1 MRKTYVFDLGG
12 VLIKLNVARCMRA
25 FEALMGEQNMR
36 AVLGMD
42 ANGEG
47 VKAVSIASKQL
58 MVDFEK
64 GLISTDKFLSEVQ
77 TYCRPGTT
85 RQEII
90 DAWMT
95 MLDEL
100 PAERLQ
106 VVDDLR
112 AKGHRVYLLSNGN
125 ELHFDFIN
133 RTYGLDSHFDG
144 LFLSQEMH
152 LSKPEPQ
159 IFEAVQ
165 AAINQKS
172 TSKNQQSHI
181 IFIDDLQA
189 NRIAAEQ
196 TVHWKTFESID
207 ALRLNQMQ
215 S

>member
-1 MRKTYVFDLGG
+1 MKTIFVFDLGG

-85 RQEII
+85 GQEII

-196 TVHWKTFESID
+196 IVHWKTFESID

>member
-1 MRKTYVFDLGG
+1 MKTIFVFDLGG

-144 LFLSQEMH
+144 LFLSQKMH

-172 TSKNQQSHI
+172 TNKNQQSHI

>member
-1 MRKTYVFDLGG
+1 MEEHMRITYVFDLGG

-95 MLDEL
+95 M
-100 PAERLQ
+100 
-106 VVDDLR
+106 
-112 AKGHRVYLLSNGN
+112 
-125 ELHFDFIN
+125 
-133 RTYGLDSHFDG
+133 
-144 LFLSQEMH
+144 
-152 LSKPEPQ
+152 
-159 IFEAVQ
+159 
-165 AAINQKS
+165 
-172 TSKNQQSHI
+172 
-181 IFIDDLQA
+181 
-189 NRIAAEQ
+189 
-196 TVHWKTFESID
+196 
-207 ALRLNQMQ
+207 
-215 S
+215 

>member
-1 MRKTYVFDLGG
+1 MKTIFVFDLGG

-133 RTYGLDSHFDG
+133 RTYGLDSHFDS

-196 TVHWKTFESID
+196 TVHWQTFESID

>member
-1 MRKTYVFDLGG
+1 MRITYVFDLGG
-12 VLIKLNVARCMRA
+12 VLIKLDVARCMRA

-42 ANGEG
+42 SNGEG

-64 GLISTDKFLSEVQ
+64 GLISTDKFLSKVQ

-133 RTYGLDSHFDG
+133 RTYGLDRHFDG
-144 LFLSQEMH
+144 LFLSQKMH

-165 AAINQKS
+165 KAIGNPQ
-172 TSKNQQSHI
+172 NV
-181 IFIDDLQA
+181 IFIDDIQA

-207 ALRLNQMQ
+207 ALRLHQPQ
-215 S
+215 L

>member
-1 MRKTYVFDLGG
+1 MKTIFVFDLGG

-25 FEALMGEQNMR
+25 FETLMGEQNMR

-181 IFIDDLQA
+181 FFIDDLQA

>member
-1 MRKTYVFDLGG
+1 M
-12 VLIKLNVARCMRA
+12 
-25 FEALMGEQNMR
+25 Q
-36 AVLGMD
+36 
-42 ANGEG
+42 
-47 VKAVSIASKQL
+47 
-58 MVDFEK
+58 DFEK

-106 VVDDLR
+106 VVEDLR

-133 RTYGLDSHFDG
+133 KKYALDTHFDG

-165 AAINQKS
+165 KAIGNPP
-172 TSKNQQSHI
+172 NV
-181 IFIDDLQA
+181 IFIDDIQA

-196 TVHWKTFESID
+196 TVHWKTYESID

>member
-1 MRKTYVFDLGG
+1 MRITYVFDLGG
-12 VLIKLNVARCMRA
+12 VLIKLNVQRCFQA
-25 FEALMGEQNMR
+25 FEKLMGEENMR
-36 AVLGMD
+36 LVLGMD
-42 ANGEG
+42 SRGEG
-47 VKAVSIASKQL
+47 IKAVSIASKQL
-58 MVDFEK
+58 MANFER
-64 GLISTDKFLSEVQ
+64 GMISPETFLSQVQ
-77 TYCRPGTT
+77 QYCHLGTT
-85 RQEII
+85 TDEIVE
-90 DAWMT
+90 AWMS

-106 VVDDLR
+106 FVDSLR

-165 AAINQKS
+165 KAIGNPP
-172 TSKNQQSHI
+172 NV
-181 IFIDDLQA
+181 IFIDDIQA
-189 NRIAAEQ
+189 NRLAAEQ

-207 ALRLNQMQ
+207 ALRLNQTIL
-215 S
+215 

>member
-1 MRKTYVFDLGG
+1 MKTIFVFDLGG

-42 ANGEG
+42 SNGEG
-47 VKAVSIASKQL
+47 VKSVSIATKQL
-58 MVDFEK
+58 MADFEK
-64 GLISTDKFLSEVQ
+64 GLISPDEFISDVQ
-77 TYCRPGTT
+77 QYCHAGT
-85 RQEII
+85 R
-90 DAWMT
+90 
-95 MLDEL
+95 
-100 PAERLQ
+100 
-106 VVDDLR
+106 VDDLR

-144 LFLSQEMH
+144 LFLSQKMH

-165 AAINQKS
+165 KAIGNPP
-172 TSKNQQSHI
+172 NV
-181 IFIDDLQA
+181 IFIDDIQA

-196 TVHWKTFESID
+196 TVHWKTYESID

>member
-1 MRKTYVFDLGG
+1 MRITYVFDLGG

-42 ANGEG
+42 SNGEG

-106 VVDDLR
+106 VVEDLR

-133 RTYGLDSHFDG
+133 KKYALDTHFDG

-165 AAINQKS
+165 KAIGNPP
-172 TSKNQQSHI
+172 NV
-181 IFIDDLQA
+181 IFIDDIQA

-196 TVHWKTFESID
+196 TVHWKTYESID